1 MRALAILLLL
11 ACSAQTPPE
20 HNALSAA
27 ERAAGWRLLFDGH
40 STAGWRCFKKDSVTG
55 WRAED
60 GALVRVGPACDIV
73 TDDQFANFE
82 LTLEWNVAPG
92 GNSGIFF
99 RVTDAGNYV
108 FETGPEMQVLDDSG
122 HADGQSRL
130 TAAGSDFAL
139 HAAPAGV
146 VRPAGQWNQVRLV
159 VNGAHVEHWL
169 NGQKVVE
176 YELWS
181 PEWKALVKAS
191 KFKGYEGF
199 GRALTGRIALQDH
212 GDRVA
217 FRDIKIRVLP

>member
-1 MRALAILLLL
+1 MRLPLLLVL
-11 ACSAQTPPE
+11 ACTTQTA
-20 HNALSAA
+20 HNTLSAR
-27 ERAAGWRLLFDGH
+27 ERAAGWRLLFDGQ
-40 STAGWRCFKKDSVTG
+40 STAGWGRFKKDSAITG

-60 GALVRVGPACDIV
+60 GALVRVGPGGDIV
-73 TDDQFANFE
+73 TDEQFANFE
-82 LTLEWNVAPG
+82 LTLEWNVASG

-108 FETGPEMQVLDDSG
+108 FETGPEMQVLDDAG

-130 TAAGSDFAL
+130 TAAGADFAL

-146 VRPAGQWNQVRLV
+146 VKPAGEWNQVRMV
-159 VNGAHVEHWL
+159 VNGPHVEHWL

-176 YELWS
+176 YDLWT
-181 PEWKALVKAS
+181 PEWKALVQAS
-191 KFKGYEGF
+191 KFKGYGGF

-217 FRDIKIRVLP
+217 YRDIKIRVLP